1 MPPLPPPPPSCFAL
15 SLSFSLSISTSTT
28 TAAPYPTS
36 ATTTLQVP
44 GGANDSLT
52 SNTPLGRAVGGA
64 CDELEALA
72 ELERDAA
79 LQAANLLK
87 KLGYRGTLLDNPP
100 PLPEKKS
107 KKSEEEE

>member
-1 MPPLPPPPPSCFAL
+1 MPFIPVCI
-15 SLSFSLSISTSTT
+15 ISHRKTKTKKQKNKT
-28 TAAPYPTS
+28 K
-36 ATTTLQVP
+36 TLQVP

-64 CDELEALA
+64 CDELEAQA

-79 LQAANLLK
+79 VQAANLLK

-100 PLPEKKS
+100 PLPEKK
-107 KKSEEEE
+107 KKEAE

>member
-1 MPPLPPPPPSCFAL
+1 MFS
-15 SLSFSLSISTSTT
+15 SLSISTSTT
-28 TAAPYPTS
+28 TTS
-36 ATTTLQVP
+36 TNRFPLPPPPPPQVP

-79 LQAANLLK
+79 IGAANLLK
-87 KLGYRGTLLDNPP
+87 KLGYKGTLLDNPP
-100 PLPEKKS
+100 PLPEKKN
-107 KKSEEEE
+107 KKKAEEEG